1 MYIDISTR
9 KKNGKTYT
17 RALIRESYREGWE
30 VKKRTIA
37 NISNCPREEIEAI
50 RLALKYKNNLSELVT
65 VSEEMKLK
73 QGISVGSVF
82 TLNTLCNQLGIT
94 KALGNSR
101 EAKLTLWMIIARII
115 NPASKLAT
123 VRMARQ
129 YAACDVLDL
138 NSFNEDDLY
147 YALDWLYEKQE
158 KIEKRL
164 FRQKYP
170 NSEIKPKLFL
180 YDVTSSYLEGTE
192 NELAEFG
199 YDRDGKKGKKQIV
212 IGLLSDKNGEPLAT
226 EVFEGNTK
234 DNETFYNQIEKIAK
248 RFGCKEVTMVGDRGM
263 IKSNQIKALFERKE
277 NFHYITAITKPQIRT
292 LINQGVIQTGLFDD
306 KLCEVESDRIRYVL
320 RKNPVRVKE
329 IGETRESKLNKI
341 RDEIAK
347 ENRYLLEHPRALEST
362 AVSKVTTWIK
372 KLKIDG
378 FVECICNNRVLSL
391 KIDDE
396 KLEEISLLDGCYVIK
411 TDLPKDF
418 ADKDTVHERYKDLKY
433 VESAFRTM
441 KTGLLEIRPLFLRN
455 GERTRAHVF
464 MVMLAYKV
472 TRFIAEMWRN
482 LDVTVEEG
490 IDELS
495 NLCCIEVRVRTVR
508 FNSIPEPSTLGKR
521 LLKELDVVVPH
532 AIRAKGVN
540 VATRQSL
547 EVNRK

>member
-9 KKNGKTYT
+9 KNNGKTYT

-50 RLALKYKNNLSELVT
+50 RLALKYKNNLSELVK
-65 VSEEMKLK
+65 VSEEMKIK
-73 QGISVGSVF
+73 QGISIGSVF

-115 NPASKLAT
+115 KPTSKLAT
-123 VRMARQ
+123 FRMARQ
-129 YAACDVLDL
+129 YAACDVLNLDI
-138 NSFNEDDLY
+138 FNENDLY
-147 YALDWLYEKQE
+147 KILDWLYEKQE
-158 KIEKRL
+158 KIEERL
-164 FRQKYP
+164 FRQKYR
-170 NSEIKPKLFL
+170 NTETKPKLFL

-212 IGLLSDKNGEPLAT
+212 IGLLTDKDGDPITT
-226 EVFEGNTK
+226 EVFEGNIK
-234 DNETFYNQIEKIAK
+234 DNETFYNQIEKIVK
-248 RFGCKEVTMVGDRGM
+248 RFGCIDVTMVGDRGM
-263 IKSNQIKALFERKE
+263 IKNKQIKALLERKE
-277 NFHYITAITKPQIRT
+277 SFHYITVITKPQIKT
-292 LINQGVIQTGLFDD
+292 LIKQGVIQTGLFDD
-306 KLCEVESDRIRYVL
+306 NLCEVESDSIRYVL

-329 IGETRESKLNKI
+329 IRETRESKLNKI
-341 RDEIAK
+341 RDEVAK
-347 ENRYLLEHPRALEST
+347 QNRYLSEHPRALELT

-378 FVECICNNRVLSL
+378 FAECICNNRVLSL
-391 KIDDE
+391 KIEDE
-396 KLEEISLLDGCYVIK
+396 NLEEISLLDGCYVIK

-418 ADKDTVHERYKDLKY
+418 ADKETVHERYKDLKY

-441 KTGLLEIRPLFLRN
+441 KTGLLEIRPLFLRKA
-455 GERTRAHVF
+455 ERTKAHVF

-472 TRFIAEMWRN
+472 TRFIAKMWRN
-482 LDVTVEEG
+482 LDVTIEEG

-508 FNSIPEPSTLGKR
+508 FNSIPEPSDLGKR

-532 AIRAKGVN
+532 AIRARGVN